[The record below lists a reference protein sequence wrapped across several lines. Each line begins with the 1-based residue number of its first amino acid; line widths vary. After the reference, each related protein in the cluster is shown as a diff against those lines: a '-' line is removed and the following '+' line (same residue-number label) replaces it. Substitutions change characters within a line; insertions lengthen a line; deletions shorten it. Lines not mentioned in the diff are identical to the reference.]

1 MDPVV
6 IGGLIGVGG
15 TLLGVSVQE
24 LLTRMRERSDRRLL
38 ARRAVT
44 AITSELIATVS
55 ILDKALERQAW
66 WPEGDEPMR
75 DEWNRYRDA
84 LAEEL
89 DVETVMRIGIA
100 YDTIRSL
107 AATRSSP
114 LTPASTGRLRKMLRD
129 DPQGRSF
136 FSLIWTNDR
145 WPWAA
150 METAQTRAAIW
161 EVLTEHL
168 WPLQKRLLKRSEDE
182 PWQLREDDMSDPRP
196 GILLAPNGAEWA
208 EGQPQYEAFVEAL
221 TEAGVDASV
230 QEPREGRY
238 AQGGIVTDP
247 LIDLSIF
254 IWEHVSEELIGIVVA
269 LAMERLRRRS
279 KRSRKGVI
287 YGPNGEVLREF
298 ELPPDD
304 PS

>member
-6 IGGLIGVGG
+6 TGGIIGVGG

-24 LLTRMRERSDRRLL
+24 LLTRLREHGNRRLL
-38 ARRAVT
+38 ARRALI
-44 AITSELIATVS
+44 AITGELIATVS

-66 WPEGDEPMR
+66 WPEGDEPRR

-84 LAEEL
+84 LAEEV

-114 LTPASTGRLRKMLRD
+114 LTPTSTGRLRKMLRD

-150 METAQTRAAIW
+150 VETEQTRAAIW

-168 WPLQKRLLKRSEDE
+168 WPLQRRLLKRSEDE
-182 PWQLREDDMSDPRP
+182 PWQLREGETSGVRP

-208 EGQPQYEAFVEAL
+208 EGQAQYEALVEVLA
-221 TEAGVDASV
+221 EAGVDASV

-254 IWEHVSEELIGIVVA
+254 IWQHVSEELIGIVVA
-269 LAMERLRRRS
+269 LAVERLRRRS
-279 KRSRKGVI
+279 KKTRKGVI

-298 ELPPDD
+298 ELPADD
-304 PS
+304 RP